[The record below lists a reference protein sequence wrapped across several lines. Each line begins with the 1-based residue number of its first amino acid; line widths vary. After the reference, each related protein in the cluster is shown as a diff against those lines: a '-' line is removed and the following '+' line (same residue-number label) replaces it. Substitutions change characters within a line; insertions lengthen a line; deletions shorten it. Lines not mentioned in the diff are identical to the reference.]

1 LHGSQVTNRKQSG
14 KTSGANREALSLY
27 RETIRLKPDFWIGY
41 NNIMNAL
48 SGLGDEEGVVRE
60 GEQMMKAAGGRP
72 GRVPEEMYQN
82 YDSVVWDLQAE
93 RASEIADMASPSG
106 IGTTGAAGGA
116 ENFQVAQFEVQLH
129 DVEAAALRLKT
140 MAFGEI

>member
-60 GEQMMKAAGGRP
+60 VYSFATF
-72 GRVPEEMYQN
+72 
-82 YDSVVWDLQAE
+82 L
-93 RASEIADMASPSG
+93 SEP
-106 IGTTGAAGGA
+106 
-116 ENFQVAQFEVQLH
+116 
-129 DVEAAALRLKT
+129 
-140 MAFGEI
+140 